1 MLFKLFLLF
10 TIVPAIELALLI
22 TIGTRIGALNT
33 IVIVLATGF
42 IGAYM
47 VRAEGL
53 DVVRRLQRTMAEG
66 AFPAEEILDGVMV
79 LVSGALLITPGIMTD
94 IIGFLMVI
102 PRSREPIKRLIKIY
116 LKGKVYLGIR
126 RR

>member
-53 DVVRRLQRTMAEG
+53 DVVKRLQRTMAEG
-66 AFPAEEILDGVMV
+66 AFPVEEILDGVMV
-79 LVSGALLITPGIMTD
+79 LVSGALLITPGVMTD

-102 PRSREPIKRLIKIY
+102 PKSREPIKRLIKIY

>member
-79 LVSGALLITPGIMTD
+79 LVSGALLITPGVMTD

-102 PRSREPIKRLIKIY
+102 PKSREPIKRLIKIY